1 MSPDLKRLRVED
13 GKPVDDVSAEV
24 RVDVLGLEFALVGSI
39 DGPIGEIWN
48 QGNIVNV
55 KIV

>member
-13 GKPVDDVSAEV
+13 GEPVDDVSAQV

-39 DGPIGEIWN
+39 DGPISEI
-48 QGNIVNV
+48 
-55 KIV
+55 